1 MTTKES
7 KKIVKLSVNK
17 YPGIY
22 GEEQV
27 AIHLMSPDDGW
38 KRLGERSIESKSFS
52 ASSISSVTTEIR
64 VTMHVDSAR
73 RLMEELQRTLG
84 ALDGGV

>member
-1 MTTKES
+1 MTTKVS
-7 KKIVKLSVNK
+7 KKIVKLSVDK

-27 AIHLMSPDDGW
+27 AIQLVSPDDGW
-38 KRLGERSIESKSFS
+38 RRLGERSIESKSFS
-52 ASSISSVTTEIR
+52 VSLIGSVSTEAR
-64 VTMHVDSAR
+64 VTLHVDSAR

-84 ALDGGV
+84 DLEGGD